1 MRDLGVKR
9 EDVIIATKV
18 RGRMGPGP
26 NAVGLSRGHIMDQV
40 AASLK
45 RLGLDH
51 IDLYQVHSFDPVTP
65 LEETLRA
72 LDDCVS
78 RGFVRTIG
86 CSNFAAWQI
95 MKALGIS
102 DKRGYARFET
112 VQAYYS
118 IAGRD
123 LEREIVPLVEDQGL
137 GVMVWSP
144 LAGGFLSGKFTRD
157 KRGDNNSRRTTFDF
171 PPVDK
176 ERAYDVIDAMEKVG
190 KAHGVS
196 VARIALAWLLQRKG
210 VMSVIIG
217 AKTIEQLDDNLAAA
231 ELTLSPEEIAALDAA
246 SALEARISR
255 LDADA
260 DRRGARSGGEG
271 EASWPSAGDERY
283 WRGEG
288 RDAQGEVGGARRRED
303 RRREGHPGDAAG
315 RGVAHRGDRLARSRQ
330 GARRRQTSL
339 ASIARSAPTRSCSPT
354 ARSRPSTIRCPMSCM
369 CLGRFGRSRPASM
382 CCARSRSRST
392 PRKARSLIAARDRS
406 GKLVAE
412 AFMVRYHPQWRRA
425 KELAQAGTVGE
436 PRAIQTFFS
445 YHLLDPENVRN
456 RPPGGGALYDIG
468 CYAILSARYIF
479 GAEPTRVA
487 ATIDRDPNFRTD
499 RLVGG
504 LLEFPGGRHST
515 FTLATQMSAHQRVT
529 IVGEA
534 GRIEIMIPFNAPPD
548 RPTEIAIDTGADL
561 FGGGRRV
568 EQFPIC
574 DQYTLQGDAFSRA
587 IIERDAARIPDGGRS
602 LEHARHRRP
611 VPLGQK
617 RIVGEAVS
625 AGARLRLPASNQT
638 GAAARPAAKRVW
650 VRFGFIWVCLDLL
663 GFVWISLELL
673 GLIRPNRDFSMGYS
687 DSK

>member
-1 MRDLGVKR
+1 MRYRPLGRTGQFVSEICLGAMTFHGGASFWRAIGTVDQAGSTALVGRAIEAGVNFIDTANVYSEGESEVQLGQALRDLGVKR
-9 EDVIIATKV
+9 EDVIIATKC

-123 LEREIVPLVEDQGL
+123 LEREILPLVEDQGL

-157 KRGDNNSRRTTFDF
+157 KRGDNDSRRTTFDF

-231 ELTLSPEEIAALDAA
+231 E
-246 SALEARISR
+246 
-255 LDADA
+255 
-260 DRRGARSGGEG
+260 
-271 EASWPSAGDERY
+271 
-283 WRGEG
+283 G
-288 RDAQGEVGGARRRED
+288 RV
-303 RRREGHPGDAAG
+303 
-315 RGVAHRGDRLARSRQ
+315 
-330 GARRRQTSL
+330 
-339 ASIARSAPTRSCSPT
+339 
-354 ARSRPSTIRCPMSCM
+354 
-369 CLGRFGRSRPASM
+369 
-382 CCARSRSRST
+382 
-392 PRKARSLIAARDRS
+392 
-406 GKLVAE
+406 
-412 AFMVRYHPQWRRA
+412 
-425 KELAQAGTVGE
+425 
-436 PRAIQTFFS
+436 
-445 YHLLDPENVRN
+445 
-456 RPPGGGALYDIG
+456 
-468 CYAILSARYIF
+468 
-479 GAEPTRVA
+479 
-487 ATIDRDPNFRTD
+487 
-499 RLVGG
+499 
-504 LLEFPGGRHST
+504 
-515 FTLATQMSAHQRVT
+515 
-529 IVGEA
+529 
-534 GRIEIMIPFNAPPD
+534 
-548 RPTEIAIDTGADL
+548 
-561 FGGGRRV
+561 
-568 EQFPIC
+568 
-574 DQYTLQGDAFSRA
+574 
-587 IIERDAARIPDGGRS
+587 
-602 LEHARHRRP
+602 
-611 VPLGQK
+611 
-617 RIVGEAVS
+617 
-625 AGARLRLPASNQT
+625 
-638 GAAARPAAKRVW
+638 PAAKA
-650 VRFGFIWVCLDLL
+650 
-663 GFVWISLELL
+663 
-673 GLIRPNRDFSMGYS
+673 
-687 DSK
+687 